1 MMLPKPLW
9 RQRMRWLNLVVLM
22 TLLLQFA
29 WPLSPVHADQPPANK
44 IYLPI
49 ILHSFDARLERQT
62 LLKNVARISIP
73 APAVPGPLALF
84 EAQAFPVLI
93 GRTGYGW
100 LASVVAA
107 SSMGAGRVV
116 VFGHTDF
123 FSLPALNSADTGQ
136 FVVNAAQW
144 TSQQSNPRIAIFQQN
159 GLQSFL
165 SQRGLP
171 VQSVSAPITAE
182 QLRGVQVL
190 ALDPSRLSSPA
201 ELEVVK
207 AFIINGGGLLAA
219 GLGWGWLQ
227 LNPGGSLASDHLGNR
242 LLASAGLAWTDG
254 YLSEREFKAQVELPP
269 NLNSVEALNFL
280 TTAQNNSANSAAIA
294 QAKATVLLSIPALPE
309 DNVSLRSL
317 LQPYKALAASLV
329 PTSSDP
335 FMAAQKPL
343 ASLGL
348 SLLLHDM
355 LAQPADAVTA
365 HPAGNNFPGA
375 VPPDAG
381 RIARTVMVDSSV
393 PKWHSTGM
401 YAAPG
406 EQITIDLPAA
416 AAATKKFMVR
426 IGTHSDRLWNRDSW
440 ERIPQIDREFLL
452 TTPRTTVAN
461 AFGGL
466 IYIVVPEDSN
476 LGVIS
481 VSISG
486 GVAAPHF
493 SLGQT
498 DLTTWRNQIRYY
510 PAPWAELESNN
521 LILTIQSNYIRT
533 LDDPQA
539 VLQFWDRVQSANL
552 DLAGWSPGRE
562 RPMRLTF
569 DRQLSSA
576 SAYMHSGYPIM
587 ALLASQPNALNI
599 VNVPAGVMPPDGWG
613 FFHELGH
620 NHQNP
625 DWTFDGTVEVTVNL
639 FTMYVIEQVL
649 GLPKEQGLNEVAPDR
664 EVQVK
669 NYFCSGASFNKWQSD
684 PFLVLSMYVQMID
697 AFGWDSFKT
706 VFREYL
712 QLPSSERPQ
721 NDAQKRDQWL
731 VRYSKT
737 VGKNLGPFF
746 NAWGIPTS
754 AGARQSIT
762 NLPVWLPAPNFPAN
776 YACP

>member
-1 MMLPKPLW
+1 MPTNPLW
-9 RQRMRWLNLVVLM
+9 RQKDHWMSLVVLVV
-22 TLLLQFA
+22 LLLQLA
-29 WPLSPVHADQPPANK
+29 WPLYPAQADQPTANK

-49 ILHSFDARLERQT
+49 ILHPLDARLERQT

-84 EAQAFPVLI
+84 EAQAFPVL
-93 GRTGYGW
+93 TGSTSDGW
-100 LASVVAA
+100 QTPVVAA
-107 SSMGAGRVV
+107 SSMGAGRIV

-123 FSLPALNSADTGQ
+123 FSLPALTSADTGQ
-136 FVVNAAQW
+136 FVVNAVQW
-144 TSQQSNPRIAIFQQN
+144 TSRQSNPKIAIYQQS

-171 VQSVSAPITAE
+171 VQPVNAPLTAE

-201 ELEVVK
+201 ELEAVK
-207 AFIINGGGLLAA
+207 TFVINGGGLLAA
-219 GLGWGWLQ
+219 GLGWGWLY

-242 LLASAGLAWTDG
+242 LLAFAGLAWTDG
-254 YLSEREFKAQVELPP
+254 YLSEREFKAQVELSS

-280 TTAQNNSANSAAIA
+280 ATAPNNPANSAPIA
-294 QAKATVLLSIPALPE
+294 QAKATILLTIPALPE
-309 DNVSLRSL
+309 DNVSIRSP

-329 PTSSDP
+329 PTSSAP

-343 ASLGL
+343 ASLGV

-355 LAQPADAVTA
+355 LAQPVDTVTA
-365 HPAGNNFPGA
+365 HPAGNDFPGA
-375 VPPDAG
+375 VPPGAS
-381 RIARTVMVDSSV
+381 RITRTVSVDSSV
-393 PKWHSTGM
+393 PKWHSTGL

-406 EQITIDLPAA
+406 EKITIDLPAA
-416 AAATKKFMVR
+416 VAATKKFMVR
-426 IGTHSDRLWNRDSW
+426 IGTHSGRLWNRDSW
-440 ERIPQIDREFLL
+440 ERMPQIEREFLL

-466 IYIVVPEDSN
+466 IYVVVPAGSN

-510 PAPWAELESNN
+510 PAPWAELESST
-521 LILTIQSNYIRT
+521 LILTIQSNYLRT

-539 VLQFWDRVQSANL
+539 VLQFWDRVQNANL

-576 SAYMHSGYPIM
+576 NAYMHAGYPIM
-587 ALLASQPNALNI
+587 ALLASQPKALNI
-599 VNVPAGVMPPDGWG
+599 INVPAGVMPPDGWG

-625 DWTFDGTVEVTVNL
+625 DWTFDGAGEVTVNL
-639 FTMYVIEQVL
+639 FTMYAIERVL

-664 EVQVK
+664 QTRVK
-669 NYFCSGASFNKWQSD
+669 NYFCSGASFEKWKSD
-684 PFLVLSMYVQMID
+684 PFLALSMYVQMVD

-712 QLPSSERPQ
+712 QLPGSERPQ

-746 NAWGIPTS
+746 TAWGIPTTTE
-754 AGARQSIT
+754 ARQSIA